1 MAKLIVLRGN
11 SGSGKTTIAK
21 ELQKCLGRN
30 TMLISQDVV
39 RRDMLRVKD
48 GENTEALPLMK
59 ELLTYGR
66 NHCEIVILEGIMYA
80 DWYQPLFELAVQ
92 LYGTDIF
99 AYYFDLPFEETL
111 KRHQTKPN
119 CNEFG
124 EEAMRRWWRDK
135 DFSDVLS
142 ERVITSEK
150 GIQSIIDEIKSAVEF
165 YNESSVAGV
174 K

>member
-1 MAKLIVLRGN
+1 MAKLIILRGN

-21 ELQKCLGRN
+21 ELQKSLGRN

-59 ELLTYGR
+59 ELLAYGR

-80 DWYQPLFELAVQ
+80 DWYKPLFELAVQ